1 MTILISLFKKKKPKE
16 ERVGLVKGLTEETA
30 RDGIPF
36 VKRPEFYA
44 ILSVIVLVI
53 LNIYFW

>member
-1 MTILISLFKKKKPKE
+1 
-16 ERVGLVKGLTEETA
+16 VKGLTPESLETPV
-30 RDGIPF
+30 PF

-44 ILSVIVLVI
+44 IISVVVLVI

>member
-1 MTILISLFKKKKPKE
+1 MTIFISFFTKKKPKE
-16 ERVGLVKGLTEETA
+16 ELVGLVKGLTEKTA
-30 RDGIPF
+30 REGIPF